1 LAADSDGSARAADA
15 QADDAYR
22 RELRALE
29 AHGALGD
36 AGAGVRS
43 LRR

>member
-1 LAADSDGSARAADA
+1 LAADGDGSVRAADA
-15 QADDAYR
+15 PADAYR